1 MDKILEWTK
10 SNIKEHLL
18 KLVGLKSALPLI
30 GQEPSVQRIVVKEV
44 KIPEMLTEMNRWLTE
59 HKYLATDDM
68 TIADLVVY
76 SCLAHGVIVL
86 GLQLARYGKVA
97 RWYKKLARMEA
108 F

>member
-1 MDKILEWTK
+1 MDKILEWAK
-10 SNIKEHLL
+10 QNIKEHLL

-30 GQEPSVQRIVVKEV
+30 GQEPSVQHIVVKEV
-44 KIPEMLTEMNRWLTE
+44 KIPEMLAEMNSWLTE
-59 HKYLATDDM
+59 HSHLATADM

-86 GLQLARYGKVA
+86 GLQLGSYPKVA
-97 RWYKKLARMEA
+97 RWYKKLARMDV